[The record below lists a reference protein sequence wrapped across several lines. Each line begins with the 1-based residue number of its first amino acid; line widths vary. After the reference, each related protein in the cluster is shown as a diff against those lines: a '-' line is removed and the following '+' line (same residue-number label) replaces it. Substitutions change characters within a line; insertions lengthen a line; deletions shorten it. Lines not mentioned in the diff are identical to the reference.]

1 MTADRSFAPL
11 RYDVVK
17 DCAEELI
24 RMAGSGDIEARSAV
38 QVLQERVPAAN
49 GQEMRMA
56 VEVALECVLGIDED
70 EDGAQ
75 DH

>member
-11 RYDVVK
+11 RYNVVK

-24 RMAGSGDIEARSAV
+24 RMAGSGEIEARSAV

-56 VEVALECVLGIDED
+56 VELECVLGIDED

-75 DH
+75 DR

>member
-1 MTADRSFAPL
+1 MTANRSFAPL

-38 QVLQERVPAAN
+38 EMLRERVPAAN

-56 VEVALECVLGIDED
+56 LEVALECILGLDDDED
-70 EDGAQ
+70 DAP
-75 DH
+75 DR